1 MHLRTFRPTK
11 RREKQSCRFR
21 RKWNIYNRNEEK
33 EIRCDELVDDQSVR
47 FSTIS
52 SIYKNCDLYV
62 YIYIVRGISIV
73 VGGTSE
79 RTISSDITWK
89 VFRSSMPHVQNAG
102 NIWMV
107 HRGRCPSVQSISVFN
122 LRMVGWLLGNVYYWT
137 ASPEFG
143 RRKSILSILNA
154 NNFDIVAWTYLCT

>member
-52 SIYKNCDLYV
+52 SIYRNCDLYV
-62 YIYIVRGISIV
+62 YIQFVVYPLSLAGRQNVLFLPILREKFSARACHMYKMQEISGWSIEDDVHPYSQYLSLTLEWLAGCWGTCTIELHLRSLV
-73 VGGTSE
+73 VV
-79 RTISSDITWK
+79 K
-89 VFRSSMPHVQNAG
+89 VFCQ
-102 NIWMV
+102 
-107 HRGRCPSVQSISVFN
+107 
-122 LRMVGWLLGNVYYWT
+122 Y
-137 ASPEFG
+137 
-143 RRKSILSILNA
+143 
-154 NNFDIVAWTYLCT
+154 